1 MATMPCIV
9 IVLGLLAAAP
19 AGADTIPIVD
29 GRFELGEGYTMGAE
43 VSFEVEAG
51 KPKKGEAP
59 PPAGSN
65 EVGGGL
71 LAWYQNSTT
80 GDLSVAF
87 VLPRS
92 LVDNSYG
99 DNAIGWGKDAPS
111 GKGHEFDDLLESDD
125 VQFVISDNSGNTLL
139 DFTIDY
145 LFAPGGTGPAFAAG
159 GFDGGEGVVTVGDAS
174 DILAVG
180 SSLSY
185 NYGLYGATHPGLFG
199 DGSHSP
205 AADADYI
212 VTNPLLAGWV
222 YDVTY
227 EFTIAGSVFAGSDF
241 DLASGSLIDVP
252 LLHASPNKID
262 KNKVFPTIDPPTT
275 IPSPEPSTT
284 AALVSMGLMGLVIA
298 WRRRKRASS

>member
-1 MATMPCIV
+1 MATMFCAV

-19 AGADTIPIVD
+19 AGADTTPVVD
-29 GRFELGEGYTMGAE
+29 GRFDLGEGYTMGAA
-43 VSFEVEAG
+43 VRFEVEAG

-71 LAWYQNSTT
+71 LAWYQDSAT
-80 GDLSVAF
+80 GALSVAF

-99 DNAIGWGKDAPS
+99 VNAIGWGKDVAPS
-111 GKGHEFDDLLESDD
+111 GKNHNFQDLLGSDD
-125 VQFVISDNSGNTLL
+125 VQFVFRDTSGNTLL

-145 LFAPGGTGPAFAAG
+145 LYVPDGGDPAFAADEIG
-159 GFDGGEGVVTVGDAS
+159 GDGSVDVGNAS
-174 DILAVG
+174 DILAAG
-180 SSLSY
+180 SSLAY
-185 NYGLYGATHPGLFG
+185 NYGLYGASNPELFG
-199 DGSHSP
+199 DGTYSP

-212 VTNPLLAGWV
+212 VTDPALAGWV
-222 YDVTY
+222 FDVTY
-227 EFTIAGSVFAGSDF
+227 EFTIAGSVFAGNDF
-241 DLASGSLIDVP
+241 DPTGAAAINVP

-262 KNKVFPTIDPPTT
+262 RNKVFPTIEDPTP
-275 IPSPEPSTT
+275 IENPEPSTI
-284 AALVSMGLMGLVIA
+284 AALISMGLMGLAIA